1 MNHEITCNTF
11 IKGTSTPV
19 VPVMKEQ
26 EGNATALQRLWRPQ
40 YSHDLFR
47 TGMLLA
53 LLQRLLS
60 HIRKQTAQN
69 LNMEVYD
76 FKNLHFQANLCDV
89 FCWRQKQHY
98 YGDLVLGWAVGKRLP
113 SRFQSKCWRN
123 TDWAIY
129 WLIAESLAELLL
141 HTLFFYV
148 HTSYSFD

>member
-89 FCWRQKQHY
+89 FC
-98 YGDLVLGWAVGKRLP
+98 
-113 SRFQSKCWRN
+113 
-123 TDWAIY
+123 
-129 WLIAESLAELLL
+129 
-141 HTLFFYV
+141 
-148 HTSYSFD
+148 